1 MSDDGPGD
9 MGIFSKGISKH
20 YKVGKV
26 IGEGSFAVVKVG
38 TCLKTGERVALKVI
52 DKMDPE
58 YEEEF
63 LDREIMTMK
72 KGCEHPNC
80 VRLHSVWD
88 EPHKTY
94 LVLELLTG
102 GTVMDRIVETDH
114 FSERQ
119 AAKVTSGV
127 LMALDHIHSLGIAHR
142 DLKPENLMYKS
153 HDPNSPDYDT
163 VKVTDFGLANWNF
176 SQKGTM
182 RTACGTPNYIAPEV
196 ILVDEG
202 VQRTTYGTAVDIWSL
217 GVAVYVMLCG
227 FAPFTHENT
236 AALFKMI
243 TEGSYTF
250 PSPYWDG
257 ISDQAKELV
266 ATMLN
271 VDPETRITAE
281 QCLKHTWIQ
290 DSHLNTTSNLH
301 SSHRAFM
308 LIRQLPIFDRV
319 DPQCLQE
326 VTRRLKLVKADPGTC
341 VIKAG
346 DYGNCMYFLSEGAVR
361 VLYGDR
367 EIDRLF
373 PGDFFGEIALT
384 VSEKRVADVFALGAP
399 RQGSRAEVKKV
410 PVNMLSAPTEL
421 FQLSRTDFE
430 DVMQKF
436 PIVRTRLAESGQ
448 IKQRLRSV
456 KEVQKLDSKDIDD
469 EDDAVAPKKE
479 EQAATGAPAAG
490 KKGIFGKLS
499 NMFKS

>member
-1 MSDDGPGD
+1 
-9 MGIFSKGISKH
+9 
-20 YKVGKV
+20 
-26 IGEGSFAVVKVG
+26 
-38 TCLKTGERVALKVI
+38 
-52 DKMDPE
+52 
-58 YEEEF
+58 
-63 LDREIMTMK
+63 
-72 KGCEHPNC
+72 
-80 VRLHSVWD
+80 
-88 EPHKTY
+88 
-94 LVLELLTG
+94 
-102 GTVMDRIVETDH
+102 
-114 FSERQ
+114 
-119 AAKVTSGV
+119 
-127 LMALDHIHSLGIAHR
+127 
-142 DLKPENLMYKS
+142 MYKS

-326 VTRRLKLVKADPGTC
+326 VTRRLKLVKADPGAC

-346 DYGNCMYFLSEGAVR
+346 DHGNCMYFLSEGAVR

-384 VSEKRVADVFALGAP
+384 VSAAWTSGKCAQHAGRTPHVSGCGLWVVVCWFCERFVPYLPAMHGGHRTSGYMPLTA
-399 RQGSRAEVKKV
+399 RAA
-410 PVNMLSAPTEL
+410 S
-421 FQLSRTDFE
+421 
-430 DVMQKF
+430 
-436 PIVRTRLAESGQ
+436 
-448 IKQRLRSV
+448 
-456 KEVQKLDSKDIDD
+456 
-469 EDDAVAPKKE
+469 
-479 EQAATGAPAAG
+479 
-490 KKGIFGKLS
+490 
-499 NMFKS
+499 

>member
-1 MSDDGPGD
+1 
-9 MGIFSKGISKH
+9 MGIFAKGIAKH
-20 YKVGKV
+20 YKLGKI

-52 DKMDPE
+52 NKLDAD
-58 YEEEF
+58 YDEEF

-80 VRLHSVWD
+80 VRLYSVWD
-88 EPHKTY
+88 EPKKTY

-127 LMALDHIHSLGIAHR
+127 LMALEHIHSLGIAHR

-153 HDPNSPDYDT
+153 HDVNSPDYDT
-163 VKVTDFGLANWNF
+163 VKVADFGLANWNF
-176 SQKGTM
+176 SRKGTM

-202 VQRTTYGTAVDIWSL
+202 IERTTYGTAVDVWSL
-217 GVAVYVMLCG
+217 GVVLYVMLCG

-236 AALFKMI
+236 AALFNMI
-243 TEGSYTF
+243 TKGDYTF

-257 ISDQAKELV
+257 ISDQAKHLV
-266 ATMLN
+266 SQMLN
-271 VDPETRITAE
+271 TDPETRETASML
-281 QCLKHTWIQ
+281 LKHPWIQ
-290 DSHLNTTSNLH
+290 DAHVNASGDKLH

-308 LIRQLPIFDRV
+308 LIRKLPIFDRV

-326 VTRRLKLVKADPGTC
+326 VTRRLRVVRADKGDC
-341 VIKAG
+341 VIRAG
-346 DYGNCMYFLSEGAVR
+346 DYGDCMYFLSDGAVQ
-361 VLYGDR
+361 VLYAGR
-367 EIDRLF
+367 EIDRLY

-384 VSEKRVADVFALGAP
+384 VAEKRVADVFALGAP
-399 RQGSRAEVKKV
+399 REGSRAEIKNV
-410 PVNMLSAPTEL
+410 PVEKLTGPTEL

-430 DVMQKF
+430 DIMQQF

-456 KEVQKLDSKDIDD
+456 HEVQRAERGKGASSEEGSDD
-469 EDDAVAPKKE
+469 EAGPSS
-479 EQAATGAPAAG
+479 AAG
-490 KKGIFGKLS
+490 GASTAETPEKKKGMMGKIS
-499 NMFKS
+499 SMFK

>member
-1 MSDDGPGD
+1 
-9 MGIFSKGISKH
+9 MGIFVKGIAKH
-20 YKVGKV
+20 YKLGKI

-38 TCLKTGERVALKVI
+38 VCLKTGERVALKVI
-52 DKMDPE
+52 NKLDAE
-58 YEEEF
+58 YDEEF

-80 VRLHSVWD
+80 VRLYSVWD
-88 EPHKTY
+88 EPKETY

-127 LMALDHIHSLGIAHR
+127 LMALEHIHSLGIAHR

-153 HDPNSPDYDT
+153 HDINSPDYDT

-176 SQKGTM
+176 SRRGTM

-202 VQRTTYGTAVDIWSL
+202 IERTTYGTAVDMWSL
-217 GVAVYVMLCG
+217 GVVLYVMLCG

-236 AALFKMI
+236 AALFSMI
-243 TEGSYTF
+243 TRGDYTF

-257 ISDQAKELV
+257 ISESAKDLV
-266 ATMLN
+266 AQMLT
-271 VDPETRITAE
+271 VDPEARPSAS
-281 QCLKHTWIQ
+281 QCLTHPWICGGA
-290 DSHLNTTSNLH
+290 LNTTERLH

-308 LIRQLPIFDRV
+308 LIRKLPIFDRV

-326 VTRRLKLVKADPGTC
+326 VTSRLKVVRPEKGEC
-341 VIKAG
+341 VIRAG
-346 DYGNCMYFLSEGAVR
+346 DYGECMYFLSEGAVQ
-361 VLYGDR
+361 VLLGGR

-399 RQGSRAEVKKV
+399 KDGSRAEIANT
-410 PVNMLSAPTEL
+410 PLERLEGPTEL
-421 FQLSRTDFE
+421 FQLSRADFE
-430 DVMQKF
+430 EIMAQF
-436 PIVRTRLAESGQ
+436 PIVRTRLAQSGQ
-448 IKQRLRSV
+448 IKQRLKSV
-456 KEVQKLDSKDIDD
+456 HEVQKAVLGVHSVSD
-469 EDDAVAPKKE
+469 EDEDTDDAEA
-479 EQAATGAPAAG
+479 GAPAG
-490 KKGIFGKLS
+490 GPQGESGPKKGMIGKMFS
-499 NMFKS
+499 MFKS